1 MDDVSEAQLKR
12 AKKGGELQE
21 SITAY
26 FHKQTGFQLQLPW
39 CQDQASQV
47 PYN

>member
-1 MDDVSEAQLKR
+1 VSEAPLKR
-12 AKKGGELQE
+12 AEQKGDLQE
-21 SITAY
+21 SITAS